1 MLHHSCILTG
11 AYLQYVNVV
20 ISQNL
25 FKAILE
31 VQSSSSWA
39 EELSTQTCLAYLPQN
54 APSINTV
61 ARRKETPVLPFQHTS
76 SLQCSHRKRNFF
88 RRLKLTASTNPQA
101 QPTRNKMLTR
111 VSSALFLLLAYN
123 VRHQPIVVSSVGFAL
138 LGFLATNYLIPRVSS
153 SFIKIG
159 LFGKDLSKPGKP
171 VLPESIGVVAALV
184 YLFIMFFY
192 IPFIFYRYLVID
204 TVGGGIRNVILK
216 LDDNM
221 VGNGSFPHNKL
232 SEYLSS
238 ILCLETTIILGILD
252 DLFDLRW
259 RHKFPLPAVA
269 AIPLLLVYYIDFG
282 VTYVLVPNFVREYLF
297 NGKRLIDLG
306 IFYYV
311 YMASMAIFCPN
322 SINILAGVNGLEVG
336 QSIII
341 ALLSLINDILYLSFG
356 IDSAR
361 DSHKFS
367 IILIVPFLGVSLA
380 LFKWNKWPAKVF
392 VGDTYCYFAG
402 MVFAVAGI
410 LGHFSKTMLLLFLP
424 QIFNF
429 IYSLPQIFG
438 IVPCPRHRL
447 PKFNEKD
454 GLLYMSRAD
463 LVEKPPKLH
472 FSIILKILYKVNL
485 IDLEFDKNGCIVS
498 CSNMTLI
505 NLTLLWFGPMREDK
519 LCERIMWLQFIVGI
533 LALGLRHAIGN
544 IIFGTDNL
552 WSIV

>member
-1 MLHHSCILTG
+1 MLTKI
-11 AYLQYVNVV
+11 
-20 ISQNL
+20 
-25 FKAILE
+25 
-31 VQSSSSWA
+31 
-39 EELSTQTCLAYLPQN
+39 
-54 APSINTV
+54 
-61 ARRKETPVLPFQHTS
+61 S
-76 SLQCSHRKRNFF
+76 SLLSII
-88 RRLKLTASTNPQA
+88 L
-101 QPTRNKMLTR
+101 
-111 VSSALFLLLAYN
+111 VYN
-123 VRHQPIVVSSVGFAL
+123 VRQQPILVSSVGFAF
-138 LGFLATNYLIPRVSS
+138 LGFLATNYLIPRVSN

-159 LFGKDLSKPGKP
+159 LFGKDLSKVGKP
-171 VLPESIGVVAALV
+171 VLPESVGVVAALV

-216 LDDNM
+216 LDDNS
-221 VGNGSFPHNKL
+221 GGGSSFPHNKL

-282 VTYVLVPNFVREYLF
+282 VTYVLVPNFVRKYFF

-306 IFYYV
+306 VFYYG
-311 YMASMAIFCPN
+311 YMACMAIFCPN

-336 QSIII
+336 QSIVI
-341 ALLSLINDILYLSFG
+341 ALLSLINDILYLTFG
-356 IDSAR
+356 IDSAK

-367 IILIVPFLGVSLA
+367 VVLIVPFLGVSLA

-402 MVFAVAGI
+402 MVFAVVGI

-429 IYSLPQIFG
+429 IYSVPQLFS

-463 LVEKPPKLH
+463 LVENPPKLH
-472 FSIILKILYKVNL
+472 FSIILRLLYKLKL
-485 IDLEFDKNGCIVS
+485 IDLEFDNEGSIIS

-519 LCERIMWLQFIVGI
+519 LCERIMLLQFMVGMM
-533 LALGLRHAIGN
+533 ALCLRHAIGT
-544 IIFGTDNL
+544 IVFGTDNL
-552 WSIV
+552 WTIV